1 MNAQVQIPEGFW
13 ENAQGAFVP
22 EANVKE
28 IDKLRDQTVRKI
40 WQLAEALNKA
50 MVEFK
55 GIAFED
61 VASFVQI
68 SADQY
73 GAKIGGNKGNVS
85 LITYDGRY
93 KIQRNIAERL
103 VFDERLQA
111 AKHLIDECLK
121 EWTADGRDEIKA
133 IIGNAQAYLAMQAGG
148 EDFSE
153 FIWNFVGGQPVI
165 NNPLGPEG
173 VPATTAVSDAMS
185 KALKKKGF
193 KFTGS
198 TICYAFMQAAGLVN
212 DHQSYCFC
220 HPANQPS

>member
-1 MNAQVQIPEGFW
+1 MNVQVQIPQGCW

-55 GIAFED
+55 AIAFED

-133 IIGNAQAYLAMQAGG
+133 IINNAFNVDKKGEISTTKILGLKKIEINHPKWLEAMQAISDSINIAGSKSYLRFYQRDDESG
-148 EDFSE
+148 EYIS
-153 FIWNFVGGQPVI
+153 
-165 NNPLGPEG
+165 
-173 VPATTAVSDAMS
+173 MS
-185 KALKKKGF
+185 LDLASIQTKEK
-193 KFTGS
+193 
-198 TICYAFMQAAGLVN
+198 
-212 DHQSYCFC
+212 
-220 HPANQPS
+220 